1 MDSWMREVAN
11 VILGPMEPFF
21 RLIVWEENQSE
32 LVGSKLAESTLMNK
46 LIVSKVEIL
55 LSGLRNMVKLI
66 EVYEIEVVFFAPGN
80 NLNRGGLRLINFH

>member
-21 RLIVWEENQSE
+21 RVIVGEENQSE

-80 NLNRGGLRLINFH
+80 NLNRGGLRISD